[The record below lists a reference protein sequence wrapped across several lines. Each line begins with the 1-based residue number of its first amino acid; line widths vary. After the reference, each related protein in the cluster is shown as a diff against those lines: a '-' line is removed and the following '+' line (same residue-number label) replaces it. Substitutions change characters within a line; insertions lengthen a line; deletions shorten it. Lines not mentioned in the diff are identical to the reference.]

1 MVYLIGDIK
10 KASGGLLDRPVI
22 YYAIEQGWFRP
33 TRVTKAKIDRFEF
46 SEEDMRLAKA
56 VAGYL
61 RMSVKTRVAF
71 ERAMEDVGSKRLTG
85 LDLLGRKGRPL
96 REVLAEVMRP
106 GTGSELRPE
115 DVLCSPSMGED
126 ERLKKLFGEGLLDDI
141 EVLATASNLFQVS
154 RVMLEI
160 VREQE
165 ANAVFPV
172 KPDAALLVGG
182 ILAVAHFMRVDLRLF
197 VPTGDSD
204 AGEAQERMPD
214 TSALHV
220 VLVDSVLNS
229 AETVLCG
236 KHRVEVSGAVVTG
249 AIGMLDSLSPIDRE
263 RIQTNGCQVWSIH
276 KKELLLFETVLVL
289 GKRKP

>member
-33 TRVTKAKIDRFEF
+33 TRATKAKIDRFEF
-46 SEEDMRLAKA
+46 SEEDIRLARA

-71 ERAMEDVGSKRLTG
+71 KRAMEDVASKQLTG

-96 REVLAEVMRP
+96 RDVLAEAMRP
-106 GTGSELRPE
+106 GRGSELHLE
-115 DVLCSPSMGED
+115 GVLCSPSMGED
-126 ERLKKLFGEGLLDDI
+126 EELNKVFGEGFLDNI

-154 RVMLEI
+154 QAMLEI
-160 VREQE
+160 IRQQE
-165 ANAVFPV
+165 ANAVFAL
-172 KPDAALLVGG
+172 KPESSLLVGA
-182 ILAVAHFMRVDLRLF
+182 ILTVAHFMRVDLRLF
-197 VPTGDSD
+197 VPPGDSD
-204 AGEAQERMPD
+204 AGEGPERTPD
-214 TSALHV
+214 ASALRV
-220 VLVDSVLNS
+220 ALVDSVL
-229 AETVLCG
+229 
-236 KHRVEVSGAVVTG
+236 
-249 AIGMLDSLSPIDRE
+249 DSLSPLDRE
-263 RIQTNGCQVWSIH
+263 RIEANGCRVWSIH